1 MAFENIFLLFL
12 LEVRG
17 TVVLVVSVIAIII
30 YVMMPLDVINSH
42 RY

>member
-1 MAFENIFLLFL
+1 MVFENVFLLFL

-17 TVVLVVSVIAIII
+17 TIVLVVSVIAVII
-30 YVMMPLDVINSH
+30 YVMMALDVMNSH